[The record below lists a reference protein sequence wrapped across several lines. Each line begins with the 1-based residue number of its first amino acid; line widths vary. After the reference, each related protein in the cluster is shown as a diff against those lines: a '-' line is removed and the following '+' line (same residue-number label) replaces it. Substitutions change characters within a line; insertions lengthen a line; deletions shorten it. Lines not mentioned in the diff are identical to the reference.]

1 MERYQVI
8 IAYDG
13 TLYKGFQRQTQ
24 SPTVQQVVEDALHR
38 LTWCGKSIL
47 AAGRTDRGVHA
58 AGQVIAFDLD
68 WRHSEVALRN
78 AMNAELPGDISALKV
93 KRVKPDFHPRYDAVA
108 RNYVYRLYCTEARN
122 PLLDRYGWGIT
133 PPLDA
138 DLMIM
143 AAASLQGTHNFAGFG
158 TPVHEDGTTVRT
170 IFSAA
175 WREEISDDEYPLWIF
190 DVWGNAFL
198 YHMVRRIVALLV
210 SIGQE
215 RQSVNR
221 IEQLLVSPPK
231 HPVQGLAPARGLCL
245 TDVHY

>member
-13 TLYKGFQRQTQ
+13 TQYNGFQRQPQ
-24 SPTVQQVVEDALHR
+24 LPTVQQVVEDALHR

-47 AAGRTDRGVHA
+47 AAGRTDSGVHA

-78 AMNAELPGDISALKV
+78 AMNAELPSDISALKV
-93 KRVKPDFHPRYDAVA
+93 KRINADFHPRYDAVA
-108 RNYVYRLYCTEARN
+108 RHYVYRLYCTEARN
-122 PLLDRYGWGIT
+122 PLLERYGWGIT

-143 AAASLQGTHNFAGFG
+143 AAANLQGTHNFAGFG
-158 TPVHEDGTTVRT
+158 TPVHQDGTTVRT
-170 IFSAA
+170 IFSAG
-175 WREEISDDEYPLWIF
+175 WREERSDEEYPLWIF

-198 YHMVRRIVALLV
+198 YHMVRRIVFLLV
-210 SIGQE
+210 SIGQK
-215 RQSVNR
+215 RKSVNM
-221 IEQLLVSPPK
+221 IERLLVSPPK
-231 HPVQGLAPARGLCL
+231 YPVQGLAPARGLCL
-245 TDVHY
+245 ADVYF